1 MSRPQAG
8 LKEGA
13 MSRRPAKFT
22 QADLN
27 RAWAV
32 AQKYGPDVAVDI
44 LPDGTI
50 RLRKYVGG
58 ESPPIGPDDS
68 ESPRVMF

>member
-1 MSRPQAG
+1 MG
-8 LKEGA
+8 
-13 MSRRPAKFT
+13 RRHARVT

-32 AQKYGPDVAVDI
+32 AQKAGPDVAVDI

-50 RLRKYVGG
+50 RLRKVERTVDAPQVLG
-58 ESPPIGPDDS
+58 DD